1 MYIEKT
7 YDTMKRMN
15 ELIASDPLYTFYTL
29 GINSIFGCRLH
40 GYGIIIFRVDILWHS
55 RGCFD
60 GHPLDLLHLFLD
72 IGLLELL
79 ILTINKNIDN

>member
-1 MYIEKT
+1 MESSANG
-7 YDTMKRMN
+7 KR
-15 ELIASDPLYTFYTL
+15 LFVVGLRIDLYTFYTL